1 MTWILT
7 THAILFLWAMRNLL
21 SVPRNPTEALSWI
34 YCVIFI
40 PVLGP
45 LAYIILGERF
55 FRTKPVSHLPPDVDV
70 LRAAQPT
77 PAMTITAELAGSIVT
92 TGGQFL
98 ITADPKESLQIIH
111 DKLEAARE
119 AIYVEFYIIENDA
132 IGTGILDT
140 LIRKAK
146 DGLDIYLIYDWF
158 GSYFI
163 NQRKVRELRR
173 AGGHVSSFSPIGE
186 IFKLMNPHLRN
197 HRKLILIDG
206 TEAITGSANLGRMY
220 LGRRRRNQNRDYI
233 VSLTGPACKLLQ
245 QIFIND
251 WNFCSRENLGYR
263 DVPIEYAGTFPL
275 VVVDSGPHRF
285 REPIHTCLISL
296 IHSARESIRIA
307 TPYFVP
313 SEPILYALR
322 VKAKHGI
329 RIELMIPINS
339 DSRWVNL
346 ASSSYARELMDLG
359 VTVHHYKD
367 RQLHSKFVLIDGHI
381 VTLGSHN
388 FDYRSFRLNYE
399 LSLVIDS
406 AEIARQV
413 EQIFNEDV
421 RHCSDFVHKDRKTPM
436 RMLENFVRVFSPLL

>member
-1 MTWILT
+1 MPWILT
-7 THAILFLWAMRNLL
+7 THAVLFLWAMRNLL
-21 SVPRNPTEALSWI
+21 RVPRNPTEALSWI

-45 LAYIILGERF
+45 LAYIVFGERY
-55 FRTKPVSHLPPDVDV
+55 FRTRPVSHLPPDAQA
-70 LRAAQPT
+70 LRAPQPT
-77 PAMTITAELAGSIVT
+77 PNLTITAELAGSIVT
-92 TGGQFL
+92 TGDRFH
-98 ITADPKESLQIIH
+98 ITADPKESLQIIRE
-111 DKLEAARE
+111 KLEAARRS
-119 AIYVEFYIIENDA
+119 IFVEFYIIENDV

-146 DGLDIYLIYDWF
+146 EGVAIYLIYDWF

-186 IFKLMNPHLRN
+186 IFKLINPHLRN
-197 HRKLILIDG
+197 HRKLILVDG
-206 TEAITGSANLGRMY
+206 IEAITGSANIGRMY

-233 VSLTGPACKLLQ
+233 VSLTGDACKMLQ

-251 WNFCSRENLGYR
+251 WNFCSQEKLDYQ
-263 DVPIEYAGTFPL
+263 DVPVRSAAAFPL

-296 IHSARESIRIA
+296 IHSASESIRIA

-322 VKAKHGI
+322 VKAKQGI
-329 RIELMIPINS
+329 DIELMIPINS

-346 ASSSYARELMDLG
+346 ASSSYARELMELG
-359 VTVHHYKD
+359 VRIYHYKD

-406 AEIARQV
+406 ADITRQV

-421 RHCSDFVHKDRKTPM
+421 RHCSDFVHKERKM
-436 RMLENFVRVFSPLL
+436 LMLMLENFVRVFSPLL